1 LIHQF
6 PKTQIMKIGIEA
18 QRIFR
23 KKKHGMDM
31 VVLELIRNLQVCD
44 QENEYFIFVKPDE
57 DNTVIRETPNFH
69 IVEVKASSYPTWEQ
83 FALPRA
89 AEKAGCDILHCT
101 SNTAPV
107 FCRVPIVLTLHDI
120 IYMERSIAGMLTGP
134 STAYQKFGNI
144 YRKLIVPRIMKKS
157 RKIITVSHFEK
168 NRIAEFFG
176 MKNDNRL
183 TAVYNGVSTHFKPVT
198 DPAELLRVKCLYQLP
213 DHYFFFLGNTDPKKN
228 TRGVLQ
234 AFAAFR
240 KLHSTDYKLVMLD
253 YDRNELAKLLAEI
266 NSPELADHIIL
277 TGYVKN
283 TDLPAIYCQSQAFLY
298 PSLRESFGIPMLEA
312 MASGVPV
319 ITSNT
324 SSMPEVAGD
333 AALIIDPY
341 KPEEITAAM
350 IRLSNDAALS
360 AGLVEA
366 GLIRAADFSWKA
378 MAEEV
383 KAIYAETG
391 AKKQESSNPSRA
403 AVTKAIPEI
412 N

>member
-1 LIHQF
+1 
-6 PKTQIMKIGIEA
+6 MKIGIEA

-23 KKKHGMDM
+23 PKKHGMDM
-31 VVLELIRNLQVCD
+31 VVLELIRNLQQTD
-44 QENEYFIFVKPDE
+44 LENEYFIFVRPDE
-57 DNTVIRETPNFH
+57 DNTVIRETANFH
-69 IVEVKASSYPTWEQ
+69 IVEVQASSYPTWEQ

-107 FCRVPIVLTLHDI
+107 NCRVPLVLTLHDI
-120 IYMERSIAGMLTGP
+120 IYMERSYTGMLTG
-134 STAYQKFGNI
+134 TATPYQKFGNI

-176 MKNDNRL
+176 MKNDTRL

-198 DPAELLRVKCLYQLP
+198 DKTELNRVKKLYQLP

-228 TRGVLQ
+228 TRGVLE

-240 KLHSTDYKLVMLD
+240 KQHPTDYKLVMLD
-253 YDRNELAKLLAEI
+253 YDRKELASLLHEI
-266 NSPELADHIIL
+266 GSPELVDHIIL

-283 TDLPAIYCQSQAFLY
+283 TDLPAIYSQCEVFLY

-312 MASGVPV
+312 MACGVPV

-350 IRLSNDAALS
+350 LRLCNHKDHAAALIS
-360 AGLVEA
+360 KG
-366 GLIRAADFSWKA
+366 ISRAAEFSWKA

-383 KAIYAETG
+383 LKIYTEIG
-391 AKKQESSNPSRA
+391 ATAGIHNPVLQSEIKKP
-403 AVTKAIPEI
+403 VPVI
-412 N
+412 